1 MNPDYQKYRE
11 EINKEA
17 FFIHW
22 IRLQNWVATKK
33 LDYRTEWELRCHEMD
48 SHEMAEKQG
57 YSQALSEI
65 HDEMCRLMNDW
76 PDLNAHRNY
85 RKGLGQLDD

>member
-1 MNPDYQKYRE
+1 MNSSEGKCE
-11 EINKEA
+11 GCTINRRLVND
-17 FFIHW
+17 W

-65 HDEMCRLMNDW
+65 HDEMCRLMNDC